1 MLFFPKK
8 TVALWAETNFKDP
21 DQERVSTKR
30 KIPRLFISAPYS
42 AARAQNAAIEE
53 GRGRES
59 KFANLSR
66 NSKRA
71 GGGRGGASLFCHLP
85 EKYARRREGKLFL
98 GAAVWSS
105 LLLRPSSSSSVIFS
119 RRPSL
124 GPSTEEG
131 AGRGGRLKLCCEQT
145 TGMEEMRRTSG
156 RNFGGLFLLLRRAEP
171 KTDFCS
177 LSLSFRLKSKRITQV
192 RCMFKKYLFCFIY
205 FYRYKI
211 FLCLHVDVLGWDFW
225 AHLFPLL
232 FPTETR
238 YERPFPTD
246 TFGGAA
252 RGT

>member
-8 TVALWAETNFKDP
+8 PVALGAETNFKDP
-21 DQERVSTKR
+21 DQERVSTRR

-66 NSKRA
+66 DSKRA
-71 GGGRGGASLFCHLP
+71 GGGRGAPPFFATCPKSMRGGGRGNFSWAPPCGRRFCS
-85 EKYARRREGKLFL
+85 G
-98 GAAVWSS
+98 
-105 LLLRPSSSSSVIFS
+105 PSSSSSVIFS
-119 RRPSL
+119 RRPSQ

-131 AGRGGRLKLCCEQT
+131 RGGLKLCCEQT
-145 TGMEEMRRTSG
+145 TGMGEMRRTSG
-156 RNFGGLFLLLRRAEP
+156 RNFGGLFLRRRRAEP

-177 LSLSFRLKSKRITQV
+177 LSLSSRLKSKRITQV
-192 RCMFKKYLFCFIY
+192 QCMFKNYFFCFIY

-211 FLCLHVDVLGWDFW
+211 FLCLYVDVLGWDFW
-225 AHLFPLL
+225 THLSPLL

-252 RGT
+252 RET